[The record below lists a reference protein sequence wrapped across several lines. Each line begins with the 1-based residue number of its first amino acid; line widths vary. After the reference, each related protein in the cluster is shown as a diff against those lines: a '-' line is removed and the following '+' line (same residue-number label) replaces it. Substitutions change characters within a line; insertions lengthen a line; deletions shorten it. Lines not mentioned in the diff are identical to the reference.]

1 MCDLWLFW
9 WSRKAKWV
17 SDLDFLS
24 FTRVRFAVTILS
36 SDPEFVSLVGLQVPN
51 LSMKEMMVTLLS
63 ENLNLCIIILNVF
76 LIHIYPIFSVDD
88 AVGNLH
94 PLGFRRFLSLF
105 QLRFIFQHFHLL
117 NNVVCELTSTV
128 I

>member
-76 LIHIYPIFSVDD
+76 F
-88 AVGNLH
+88 
-94 PLGFRRFLSLF
+94 
-105 QLRFIFQHFHLL
+105 
-117 NNVVCELTSTV
+117 
-128 I
+128 